1 MTEEKIYKKVLRKEF
16 KMTKNMIFKV
26 KKTKANKHKRTCFK
40 RNRMENS
47 KVLQISETKNKIFN
61 SVQE

>member
-1 MTEEKIYKKVLRKEF
+1 
-16 KMTKNMIFKV
+16 MIFKV
-26 KKTKANKHKRTCFK
+26 KKTKANEHKRTCFK

-47 KVLQISETKNKIFN
+47 KVLWISETKNKIFK